1 MKFLQIDKGT
11 YRYIEKQRLIEIA
24 KTVFMY
30 GLSLS
35 IYFIGLKTLG
45 TNKSLWTIIAVLGI
59 LPASKCAVNMIMFI
73 KNKSIKSDEFNEVE
87 NARKDIPV
95 LYELVFTTQETS
107 FYVNAMA
114 CCNATI
120 IAYSK
125 ENDKKIKKLNTHLL
139 DSIGREEL
147 KGYSLK
153 IYNNQSE
160 FVKRLKEMN
169 ENMNYE
175 NDRSS
180 ERLFALMKA
189 ITI

>member
-1 MKFLQIDKGT
+1 MKFLQIEKGS
-11 YRYIEKQRLIEIA
+11 YKYIEKQRVIEII

-30 GLSLS
+30 ALSLS

-73 KNKSIKSDEFNEVE
+73 KNKSINIDEYNEIE
-87 NARKDIPV
+87 EARKDIPV

-107 FYVNAMA
+107 FYVNSMA
-114 CCNATI
+114 CCNATV

-125 ENDKKIKKLNTHLL
+125 ENDKKQKKLNAHIL
-139 DSIGREEL
+139 DSISREEL

-153 IYNNQSE
+153 IYGNRSE
-160 FVKRLKEMN
+160 YIKRLKEMN
-169 ENMNYE
+169 ENMNYD